1 MNADI
6 EKIMCNIS
14 IVLLTLRFFTS
25 NKSIPV
31 IIDRQRRMKVI
42 IASM

>member
-1 MNADI
+1 
-6 EKIMCNIS
+6 MCNIS

-25 NKSIPV
+25 NVRIPV
-31 IIDRQRRMKVI
+31 IIDRERRMKVI